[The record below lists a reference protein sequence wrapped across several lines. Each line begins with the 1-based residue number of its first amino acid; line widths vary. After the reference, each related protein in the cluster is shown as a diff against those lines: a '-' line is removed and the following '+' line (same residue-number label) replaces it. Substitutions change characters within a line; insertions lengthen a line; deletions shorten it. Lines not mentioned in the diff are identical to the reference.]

1 LSSRW
6 RLVRARREAVPAS
19 VRRFSQRAR
28 RRRLRAALPWLV
40 ALGVLVVVAVA
51 GVVVYTT
58 PLLGV
63 TEVRVTGTRLVTAD
77 QVRAAARVAPGTP
90 LVRVD
95 VTAVAGRVGKLPPVS
110 RVTVGRAWPHALVV
124 RVVER
129 TPRAA
134 VPMGDRYGI
143 VDHSGT
149 VFDWSA
155 GPPAA
160 LPVVKLRTPGPHD
173 PATDAALTVLGALPP
188 GLREP
193 MAALVADAPARIRLE
208 LRDGRQVIW
217 GDATQN
223 EEKAR
228 VALGLLATGR
238 KVTDVSA
245 PSVVTTR

>member
-1 LSSRW
+1 MSSRW
-6 RLVRARREAVPAS
+6 RLVRARRDAVPDS
-19 VRRFSQRAR
+19 VRLFSQRAR

-40 ALGVLVVVAVA
+40 ALGAVVLLAIIGA
-51 GVVVYTT
+51 VVYTT

-63 TEVRVTGTRLVTAD
+63 AGIRVTGARLVTAD

-95 VTAVAGRVGKLPPVS
+95 VDVVARRVGGLPPVS
-110 RVTVGRAWPHALVV
+110 RVTVSRSWPRTLVI

-129 TPRAA
+129 TPAA
-134 VPMGDRYGI
+134 VVPMGDRYAI
-143 VDHSGT
+143 VDGTGT
-149 VFDWSA
+149 VFDSA
-155 GPPAA
+155 PVPPAG
-160 LPVVKLRTPGPHD
+160 LPVLKLRTPGRD
-173 PATDAALTVLGALPP
+173 DSATRAALTVLAALPP

-193 MAALVADAPARIRLE
+193 MAALVADSPARIRLE
-208 LRDGRQVIW
+208 LRDGRQIVW

-223 EEKAR
+223 DEKAR
-228 VALGLLATGR
+228 VALTILGNGQ